1 MSLKYEPS
9 LELLHIT
16 AKPFRDMGN
25 LLPSNQRQHR
35 SLHVEKDVLP
45 YALCQLLCP
54 IQKSVSLKY
63 EPASEP
69 LHISVKQLFLN

>member
-1 MSLKYEPS
+1 MGN
-9 LELLHIT
+9 LL
-16 AKPFRDMGN
+16 GN

-54 IQKSVSLKY
+54 IHKSVSLKY
-63 EPASEP
+63 APASEP
-69 LHISVKQLFLN
+69 LHISVQQLFLN